1 MKIEQKLQ
9 IDVINGN
16 RIYYTEYGEYIFV
29 ANGHTGVYL
38 TASELKIDKSKM
50 IQVNNNQSFEPDQLA
65 AASIKAKETNAAY
78 RMKYD
83 NCFAIKLKG
92 IDSDVECF
100 VKEKYLKMFDGY
112 NGIFIRSKKDP
123 VLVMK
128 YGKPYGI
135 IMPVN
140 IHDEME

>member
-9 IDVINGN
+9 IDVIKGN
-16 RIYYTEYGEYIFV
+16 RIYYAEYGEYIFV
-29 ANGHTGVYL
+29 ADGHTGVYL

-50 IQVNNNQSFEPDQLA
+50 IQVNNNQSFDPEQLA

-83 NCFAIKLKG
+83 NAFAIKLKG
-92 IDSDVECF
+92 IDSDIECF

-112 NGIFIRSKKDP
+112 NGLFIRSKKDP
-123 VLVMK
+123 VLVIK
-128 YGKPYGI
+128 SGKPYGI

>member
-9 IDVINGN
+9 IDVIKGN
-16 RIYYTEYGEYIFV
+16 RIFYTEYGEYIFV
-29 ANGHTGVYL
+29 ADGHTGAYL

-50 IQVNNNQSFEPDQLA
+50 IQMAGNTESFAPDHLEA
-65 AASIKAKETNAAY
+65 ACVKARETNAAY

-83 NCFAIKLKG
+83 NSFAIKLKG
-92 IDSDVECF
+92 IESDVECF

-112 NGIFIRSKKDP
+112 NALFIKSKKDP

-140 IHDEME
+140 IHDEM

>member
-9 IDVINGN
+9 IDVIKGN
-16 RIYYTEYGEYIFV
+16 RIYYAEYGEYIFV
-29 ANGHTGVYL
+29 ADGHTGVYL

-50 IQVNNNQSFEPDQLA
+50 IQVNNNQSFEPEQLE

-83 NCFAIKLKG
+83 GGFAIKLKG
-92 IDSDVECF
+92 MESDVVCF

-112 NGIFIRSKKDP
+112 NGLFIRSKKDP

-140 IHDEME
+140 IQEEME